1 MRGIFSILS
10 VFAIMMVLSGGSAVF
25 WLSHST
31 LQQAKQDSATELAV
45 SVSYAISVQMR
56 MLEHTVAQIAA
67 DDDVIL
73 AVASADLALM
83 DNVASKVQKFLPDA
97 MKVRLL
103 PANVSTI
110 DESVVPNMGY
120 ADLEMVKRTLSAK
133 QTPIIQGEGENRH
146 LAITAGIK
154 KGDETIGVVLASL
167 KFNFLQSTLD
177 KLPITEHFIQI
188 SQADVVLGAKGDA
201 SVKTNDTSDQV
212 NIDDSAWQLA
222 YWSADARDFADISV
236 IIGAVVFFSGLAAC
250 GLFVGYSK
258 TTLLLKKDQNKVL
271 EAVKDLMTGKEL
283 GGYQVN
289 LTEMQIIISTL
300 AQFKRILDNK
310 QSRSAE
316 QGEHVKLNDRD
327 ILELAQ
333 ATAQATNKKVSSSSV
348 KKKN

>member
-10 VFAIMMVLSGGSAVF
+10 VFAVAMVLGSSVAVF
-25 WLSHST
+25 GLSHST
-31 LQQAKQDSATELAV
+31 LQQAKQESAAALAGGV
-45 SVSYAISVQMR
+45 GYAVAVQMQ
-56 MLEHTVAQIAA
+56 MLERTVEQIAT

-73 AVASADLALM
+73 AVESADAVLM
-83 DNVASKVQKFLPDA
+83 DSVAAKVQKFLPDA

-103 PANVSTI
+103 PANVNTV

-120 ADLEMVKRTLSAK
+120 ADLEMVKRTLTAK
-133 QTPIIQGEGENRH
+133 QTAIIQGEGENRH

-154 KGDETIGVVLASL
+154 KGEQTIGVVLARL
-167 KFNFLQSTLD
+167 KYYFLQSTMD
-177 KLPITEHFIQI
+177 KLPITEHFIEI
-188 SQADVVLGAKGDA
+188 SQANVALGSNGDMN
-201 SVKTNDTSDQV
+201 VKTDTPRQI
-212 NIDDSAWQLA
+212 NIDNSAWQVA
-222 YWSADARDFADISV
+222 YWSAGARDFSDISL
-236 IIGAVVFFSGLAAC
+236 IIGVVVFFSGLAAC

-258 TTLLLKKDQNKVL
+258 TTWLLKRDQNKVL

-316 QGEHVKLNDRD
+316 NGEQVKLNDKD
-327 ILELAQ
+327 MLELAQ
-333 ATAQATNKKVSSSSV
+333 ATTQVTNKKYSANAV
-348 KKKN
+348 KKKI